1 MLTNQQKIEIVD
13 FFSKKKK
20 IALTAHMNPDGDA
33 IGSTLAM
40 MHYLKAKGHEV
51 TAIVPNRFPEFYA
64 WMPGADE
71 IVVFEKKAVFVK
83 KVLLEA
89 DMVFSL
95 DYNGVSR
102 VGQMTEALKA
112 APGKKF
118 MIDHHIDPEE
128 GFDYYFATT
137 NTTSTGQLVYR
148 FIEMMGDKALINK
161 EIAVAIYVSIMT
173 DTGSF
178 SFSSN
183 FPDTYHIVA
192 ELIGKGVD
200 AERVHRL
207 VYDTFSENRLRLLG
221 YAISKRMIVWHHL
234 NTAVIYLTKDDLKQF
249 NYKVGDTE
257 GVVNYPLSMED
268 VNLSVLIT
276 EKERKVKLSFRSKG
290 EFNVN
295 LLARNYFNGGGH
307 KNAAG
312 GQTYSN
318 IEKAISDIKA
328 ALEPVKE
335 ELNYKLLY

>member
-1 MLTNQQKIEIVD
+1 
-13 FFSKKKK
+13 
-20 IALTAHMNPDGDA
+20 
-33 IGSTLAM
+33 
-40 MHYLKAKGHEV
+40 
-51 TAIVPNRFPEFYA
+51 
-64 WMPGADE
+64 
-71 IVVFEKKAVFVK
+71 
-83 KVLLEA
+83 
-89 DMVFSL
+89 
-95 DYNGVSR
+95 
-102 VGQMTEALKA
+102 
-112 APGKKF
+112 
-118 MIDHHIDPEE
+118 
-128 GFDYYFATT
+128 
-137 NTTSTGQLVYR
+137 
-148 FIEMMGDKALINK
+148 
-161 EIAVAIYVSIMT
+161 
-173 DTGSF
+173 
-178 SFSSN
+178 
-183 FPDTYHIVA
+183 
-192 ELIGKGVD
+192 
-200 AERVHRL
+200 
-207 VYDTFSENRLRLLG
+207 
-221 YAISKRMIVWHHL
+221 MIVWHHL